1 MTSLT
6 RSSFFV
12 LGWASRSLRGKM
24 NYLLFPLPSRHGD
37 EGLITPS
44 PRTLLTTIWGE
55 HSELQSY
62 YPFLSTTTL
71 IHYILPDFKCV

>member
-1 MTSLT
+1 MKCLP
-6 RSSFFV
+6 
-12 LGWASRSLRGKM
+12 
-24 NYLLFPLPSRHGD
+24 YLLQSRHGD
-37 EGLITPS
+37 EGLITPL